1 MKIRIW
7 SMVFVATFL
16 LCGCSSPK
24 FTKYPGMGVLQGSG
38 GEVRSVDGI
47 DIWEHGEP
55 ARKYEIL
62 GSVDGIPHGPKL
74 GRLSRLFSQDRDSA
88 IAKVAKDHGG
98 DAILLLRVNREK
110 SDEDQLGEAD
120 RQQLK
125 LVVIKYVK

>member
-1 MKIRIW
+1 
-7 SMVFVATFL
+7 MVFVATFL

-62 GSVDGIPHGPKL
+62 GSVDGITHGPKL
-74 GRLSRLFSQDRDSA
+74 GRLSAMTSSARRLSVWLD
-88 IAKVAKDHGG
+88 
-98 DAILLLRVNREK
+98 LRPSVR
-110 SDEDQLGEAD
+110 SDD
-120 RQQLK
+120 
-125 LVVIKYVK
+125 VW